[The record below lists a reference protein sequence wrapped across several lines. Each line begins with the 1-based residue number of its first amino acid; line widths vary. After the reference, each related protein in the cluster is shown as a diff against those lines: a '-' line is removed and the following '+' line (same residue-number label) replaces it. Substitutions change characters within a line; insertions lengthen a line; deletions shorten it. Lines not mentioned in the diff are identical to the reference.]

1 MSGHHAIR
9 PSRGRDETGSI
20 AIPHSEAGPV
30 MLLTLGVPFDRRAVA
45 FAIDSAVE
53 AGGGLLIVN
62 VVDLEPLACAQAM
75 GYNHLESREMSESL
89 RRPAELA
96 ARQRVDVER
105 LRIKSFRPVR
115 ALVEIARERRAGVL
129 VFGPDRG
136 ALSVRRYRK
145 ALRAIREDLTCLIW
159 VAE

>member
-1 MSGHHAIR
+1 MSGPLAIR
-9 PSRGRDETGSI
+9 TARGRDDIGSVS
-20 AIPHSEAGPV
+20 IPHSVAGPV

-53 AGGGLLIVN
+53 AGGGLLIAN

-75 GYNHLESREMSESL
+75 GYNHLEPTEVSESL

-96 ARQRVDVER
+96 GELGVEVER
-105 LRIKSFRPVR
+105 LRIKSFRPVL
-115 ALVEIARERRAGVL
+115 AVVEIARERRAGLL

-145 ALRAIREDLTCLIW
+145 ALRAIRQDLTCLIW